1 MADASK
7 LKKRPRNSLGSPP
20 GPDEVATSLNSP
32 EIAPAEIHVEAVLA
46 QPATEQP
53 VPTPV
58 PLPAE
63 SATPAATQGNHVVP
77 YVRRDGRSAR
87 KTHRIIAFATRVT
100 PEFDNEIRDIADR
113 EGIKLVEVLEKALI
127 AYKAQQGY

>member
-7 LKKRPRNSLGSPP
+7 LKKRPRNSLGNPP

-32 EIAPAEIHVEAVLA
+32 EIAPAAEVAPESTAKEQGI
-46 QPATEQP
+46 PATS
-53 VPTPV
+53 VPSGSNEV
-58 PLPAE
+58 A
-63 SATPAATQGNHVVP
+63 SPAASQENAVVP

-100 PEFDNEIRDIADR
+100 PEFDNEVRDIADR
-113 EGIKLVEVLEKALI
+113 EGIKLVEVLENALA
-127 AYKAQQGY
+127 AYKTQKGY